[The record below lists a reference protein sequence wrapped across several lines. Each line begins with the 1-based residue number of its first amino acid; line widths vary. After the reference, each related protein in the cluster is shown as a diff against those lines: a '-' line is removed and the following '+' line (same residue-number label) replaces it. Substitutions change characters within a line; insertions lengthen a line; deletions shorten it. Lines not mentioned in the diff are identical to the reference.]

1 MISFEPTEK
10 QLALQEHFRRLAVE
24 RIQPRSM
31 QIDAAAPAG
40 IDPDYLAVIAG
51 ENLNAFLIPEAYG
64 GKPLD
69 HMSLALLFEELG
81 AGCAGF
87 AAVYAQTFH
96 SIAAL
101 LIGGSE
107 EQKKH
112 FFPLLLPPGGHV
124 ASFCVT
130 EEKSGSNTSSFSTSF
145 SRKGRSFILHGEK
158 NPVINAGQGRFYVV
172 WANEDGTK
180 NRAGIS
186 TFLIPEK
193 TGGLRFGSYHDKP
206 GFRPAPTA
214 TVHLED
220 VRIPEKDMIGPPG
233 SGYLLLIQILDCGRA
248 LSAAIAVGLARAAIE
263 EAIRFA
269 KQRVILKR
277 PIIKNQSIAFLLAD
291 LFTELEAARALVWRA
306 CRLIDLG
313 RDHTV
318 ASSMAKLYASELAVR
333 ATTEGLLILGQSG
346 FRRPS
351 LMDKIHRDAQA
362 FRIAEG
368 TSHVQKLIISGQL

>member
-1 MISFEPTEK
+1 MISFELTQK
-10 QLALQEHFRRLAVE
+10 QLAMQEYFQRLAVE
-24 RIQPRSM
+24 RLQPRSM
-31 QIDAAAPAG
+31 QVDAAAPAG
-40 IDPDYLAVIAG
+40 VDPDYLTFIAE
-51 ENLNAFLIPEAYG
+51 ENLNAFLIPKEYG

-69 HMSLALLFEELG
+69 HVSLAILFEELG

-96 SIAAL
+96 SVAAL
-101 LIGGSE
+101 LIGGSD
-107 EQKKH
+107 EQKKL

-124 ASFCVT
+124 SSFCVT
-130 EEKSGSNTSSFSTSF
+130 EEESGSNTSSFSTVF
-145 SRKGRSFILHGEK
+145 SRKGKSFILRGEK
-158 NPVINAGQGRFYVV
+158 SPVINAGQSRFYVV
-172 WANEDGTK
+172 WANEEGTR

-186 TFLIPEK
+186 AFLIPGK
-193 TGGLRFGSYHDKP
+193 TEGLRFGPYHDKP

-214 TVHLED
+214 TIHLED
-220 VRIPEKDMIGPPG
+220 IRIPEENMIGPAG
-233 SGYLLLIQILDCGRA
+233 SGYLLLMQILDWGRA
-248 LSAAIAVGLARAAIE
+248 LSASMAVGLARTAIE
-263 EAIRFA
+263 EVTRFA

-291 LFTELEAARALVWRA
+291 LVTELEAARALVWRA

-346 FRRPS
+346 YKRPS
-351 LMDKIHRDAQA
+351 LMDKIHRDAQVL
-362 FRIAEG
+362 RIAEG